1 MSRNPEIHVQIFPC
15 DKADV
20 FFFNNLSLFIVKNHP
35 FMLSNIFKV
44 FIFIFKLGKNK
55 QLLKKNG
62 LNYDTWNFMNF
73 T

>member
-20 FFFNNLSLFIVKNHP
+20 FFLNNLSLFIVKNHP

-55 QLLKKNG
+55 QLLKKK
-62 LNYDTWNFMNF
+62 MV
-73 T
+73 